1 MGFRYWTGCTGARQT
16 VVMSADSGGQEEL
29 RADLDR
35 WVDAGLLSAAQ
46 ARQIARWELDHR
58 LQELPEQV
66 DPVAAPLGVGRTV
79 VPVRPHPAA
88 DPPRRSVAVEGLAY
102 LGGAII
108 LAALILVLA
117 GYWHLLSP
125 AVRIALTAVG
135 ALILLIAGSLIPQSI
150 GPLAVRLRGVLWLL
164 STAATMFLLVIVV
177 DQLNWT
183 GGTSL
188 LTVAFGTAAY
198 AGVLWLL
205 HRSPAQQVAAAVAIA
220 LVAVALGLQADQ
232 HQGVLVGVAL
242 AVVSAVWGVLAW
254 RSLLPGTG
262 GSFAPPGSAGL
273 RDGSHTGSA
282 VQRRLGMVLGSLGA
296 SVAAIILASGP
307 DLPWLA
313 VVPVALLVVAAM
325 LLGDLWVLGVGA
337 GGTLIAL
344 PILVSHYFQST
355 IAIALV
361 LLGAGAVLV
370 GLAVLV
376 ARRRPRGAG
385 RPGDPGRGAGP
396 AL

>member
-1 MGFRYWTGCTGARQT
+1 M
-16 VVMSADSGGQEEL
+16 
-29 RADLDR
+29 
-35 WVDAGLLSAAQ
+35 LSATQ
-46 ARQIARWELDHR
+46 AEQIARWELDHR
-58 LQELPEQV
+58 PQWTHGQV
-66 DPVAAPLGVGRTV
+66 DPGAAPVDAGRTV
-79 VPVRPHPAA
+79 VPVGPHPAA

-117 GYWHLLSP
+117 GYWHLLAA
-125 AVRIALTAVG
+125 AVRIALTAGG
-135 ALILLIAGSLIPQSI
+135 ALILLIAGSLIPQRI
-150 GPLAVRLRGVLWLL
+150 GSLAVRLRGVLWLL
-164 STAATMFLLVIVV
+164 STAATMFLLIIVV
-177 DQLNWT
+177 DQLGGT
-183 GGTSL
+183 GGTAL
-188 LTVAFGTAAY
+188 LTVSVGTAAY
-198 AGVLWLL
+198 AAVLWLL
-205 HRSPAQQVAAAVAIA
+205 HRAPAQQVAAAVAIA

-242 AVVSAVWGVLAW
+242 AVVSAVWGVFAW
-254 RSLLPGTG
+254 RRLLPGTG
-262 GSFAPPGSAGL
+262 GRLAPPGSARL
-273 RDGSHTGSA
+273 HDGSHPGSA

-296 SVAAIILASGP
+296 SVAAIILASVP

-337 GGTLIAL
+337 VGTLIAL

-376 ARRRPRGAG
+376 ARRRPRSTG
-385 RPGDPGRGAGP
+385 RPGDAGGGAEP
-396 AL
+396 AQ